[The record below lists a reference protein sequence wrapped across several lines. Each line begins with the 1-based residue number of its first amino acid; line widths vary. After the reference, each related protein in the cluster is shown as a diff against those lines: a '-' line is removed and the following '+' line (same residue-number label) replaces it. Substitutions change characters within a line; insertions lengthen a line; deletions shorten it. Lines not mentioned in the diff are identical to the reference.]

1 MIAGGTLRLSEGA
14 MNLVRGLQ
22 AFVRIFCAEMRA
34 KRKGTTE
41 SARPAPVPKPTEETS
56 DDEESADVLLQI
68 IDFNE
73 ASDPQREEFYR
84 RDWYETLR
92 RHVQRKHEGRAGCAV
107 CLGLMRDHLRGMMR
121 KREQE
126 K

>member
-1 MIAGGTLRLSEGA
+1 
-14 MNLVRGLQ
+14 MNLVRGLR

-41 SARPAPVPKPTEETS
+41 PARPAPVPKPTEETS
-56 DDEESADVLLQI
+56 DDEESADVLVQI
-68 IDFNE
+68 IDSNQ
-73 ASDPQREEFYR
+73 ASDPQREESYR

-92 RHVQRKHEGRAGCAV
+92 RHVQRKHESRAGCPV
-107 CLGLMRDHLRGMMR
+107 CLGLMRDHLGEMMR
-121 KREQE
+121 EREQE